1 MAVFSKCETMD
12 FELISDYQPTG
23 DQPEAIAQLTEGILQ
38 GVPAQT
44 LLGVT
49 GSGKTFTIANVIK
62 NINKPTLILSH
73 NKTLA
78 AQLYGEFKSFF
89 PNNAVEYYVSYYDY
103 YQPEAYLPSTD
114 TYIEKDLAINDEID
128 KLRLAATSALLS
140 GRKDVVVV
148 SSVSCIYGMGNP
160 ADFYN
165 NVIEIKRGKLLD
177 RNVFLRRLV
186 DSLYVRND
194 LDLNRGN
201 FRVKGDTVDIYLA
214 YSDNLLRVMF
224 WDDEI
229 DAIEEVDPISGVRLG
244 QFEEY
249 KIYPANLFMT
259 TKESQLRAIH
269 QIEDDLTK
277 EVARF
282 EENGKPFEAKRLYE
296 RVTYDMEMIRELG
309 HCSGIENYSRYFDG
323 REAGTRPYC
332 LLDFFPDDFL
342 IVIDE
347 SHVSVPQIHAMFGGD
362 RARKTNLVQYG
373 FRMESAFDNR
383 PLKFDEF
390 QELAKQVI
398 YVSATP
404 ADYELMQ
411 SEGIVVEQVI
421 RPTGLLDP
429 IIEVRPSMNQIDD
442 LMEEIQ
448 QRIEREER
456 VLITT
461 LTKRM
466 AEELTDFLLRH
477 DVRCNYIHSDVDTL
491 ERVKI
496 MDDLRQGIY
505 DVLIGVNLLR
515 EGLDLPEVSLVAI
528 LDADKEGFLRSHRSL
543 TQTAGRAARNV
554 NGKVIMYADR
564 ITESMQKTIDET
576 NRRREKQLAY
586 NEANGITPKQIKK
599 AFSNALLGA
608 GADKEETMGKVSKA
622 YIEPEKV
629 SIAADPIVQY
639 MTKPQMEKAIERAR
653 KQMQEAAKKLEFIE
667 AAQYRDELLR
677 LEDMLKERWG

>member
-1 MAVFSKCETMD
+1 MST
-12 FELISDYQPTG
+12 FELVSAYQPTG
-23 DQPEAIAQLTEGILQ
+23 DQPEAIAQLTEGVRQ

-49 GSGKTFTIANVIK
+49 GSGKTFTIANVIA
-62 NINKPTLILSH
+62 NINKPTLVLSH

-78 AQLYGEFKSFF
+78 AQLYSEFKGFF
-89 PNNAVEYYVSYYDY
+89 PHNAVEYYVSYYDY
-103 YQPEAYLPSTD
+103 YQPEAYLPSSD

-160 ADFYN
+160 SDFYN
-165 NVIEIKRGKLLD
+165 NVIEVQQGRNFS

-194 LDLNRGN
+194 LELSRGN
-201 FRVKGDTVDIYLA
+201 FRVKGDTVDIFLA
-214 YSDNLLRVMF
+214 YTDCLLRIIF
-224 WDDEI
+224 WDDEV
-229 DAIEEVDPISGVRLG
+229 DSIEEVDPVSGVVLG
-244 QFEEY
+244 TFTEY

-259 TKESQLRAIH
+259 SKEATLRAIH
-269 QIEDDLTK
+269 EIEDDLHRQ
-277 EVARF
+277 VAWF
-282 EENGKPFEAKRLYE
+282 EQEGRPLEAKRLNE
-296 RVTYDMEMIRELG
+296 RVTYDLEMIRELG

-323 REAGTRPYC
+323 REPGSRPYC
-332 LLDFFPDDFL
+332 LLDFFPEDFL

-347 SHVSVPQIHAMFGGD
+347 SHVSVPQIRAMYGGD
-362 RARKTNLVQYG
+362 RARKVNLVEYG
-373 FRMESAFDNR
+373 FRLPAAMDNR

-390 QELAKQVI
+390 EAMAKQI
-398 YVSATP
+398 IFVSATP
-404 ADYELMQ
+404 ADYELIR
-411 SEGIVVEQVI
+411 SEGVIVDQVI

-429 IIEVRPSMNQIDD
+429 VIEVRPSQNQIDD

-456 VLITT
+456 TLVTT

-466 AEELTDFLLRH
+466 AEELTVYLQDNGI
-477 DVRCNYIHSDVDTL
+477 RCNYIHSDVDTK
-491 ERVKI
+491 ERLVI
-496 MDDLRQGIY
+496 MADLREGLY

-554 NGKVIMYADR
+554 NGRVIMYADR
-564 ITESMQKTIDET
+564 ITENMQQTIDET
-576 NRRREKQLAY
+576 NRRREKQLRY
-586 NEANGITPKQIKK
+586 NEEHGITPQQIRK
-599 AFSNALLGA
+599 AKSINPFDMHGGA
-608 GADKEETMGKVSKA
+608 QTEEVKRPEAATAARKYAAPQEGARTV
-622 YIEPEKV
+622 
-629 SIAADPIVQY
+629 ADPIVQY
-639 MTKPQMEKAIERAR
+639 MNADQLKKSIERTR
-653 KQMQEAAKKLEFIE
+653 KLMQEAAKRLDFLE
-667 AAQYRDELLR
+667 AAQYRDELLK
-677 LEDMLKERWG
+677 LEDYLAEKMR

>member
-1 MAVFSKCETMD
+1 MN
-12 FELISDYQPTG
+12 FELISEYKPMG
-23 DQPEAIAQLTEGILQ
+23 DQPEAIRQLTEGVQ
-38 GVPAQT
+38 NGVKAQT

-78 AQLYGEFKSFF
+78 AQLYGEFKHFF

-140 GRKDVVVV
+140 GRQDVIVV

-160 ADFYN
+160 ADFYD
-165 NVIEIKRGKLLD
+165 NVIEVKRGKLID
-177 RNVFLRRLV
+177 RNVFLRHLV

-194 LDLNRGN
+194 IELNRGY

-214 YSDNLLRVMF
+214 YSDNILRVMF

-229 DAIEEVDPISGVRLG
+229 DAIEEIDPVSGHKLAS
-244 QFEEY
+244 FDEY

-259 TKESQLRAIH
+259 TKESTLRAIH

-277 EVARF
+277 QVAYF
-282 EENGKPFEAKRLYE
+282 EEIGKPYEAKRLYE

-332 LLDFFPDDFL
+332 LLDFFPKDFL
-342 IVIDE
+342 LVIDE
-347 SHVSVPQIHAMFGGD
+347 SHVSVPQIRAMYGGD
-362 RARKTNLVQYG
+362 RARKQNLVEYG
-373 FRMESAFDNR
+373 FRLPAAMDNR

-390 QELAKQVI
+390 EEMTNQVI

-404 ADYELMQ
+404 ADYELVQ
-411 SEGIVVEQVI
+411 SEGIIVDQVI

-429 IIEVRPSMNQIDD
+429 IIEVRPSLNQIDD

-448 QRIEREER
+448 QRIEVDER
-456 VLITT
+456 TLVTT

-466 AEELTDFLLRH
+466 AEELTDYLSGNGIK
-477 DVRCNYIHSDVDTL
+477 CTYIHSDVDTL

-496 MDDLRQGIY
+496 MEELREGIH
-505 DVLIGVNLLR
+505 DVLVGVNLLR

-554 NGKVIMYADR
+554 NGKVIMYADK
-564 ITESMQKTIDET
+564 ITDSMQQTIDET

-586 NEANGITPKQIKK
+586 NRENGITPKQIKK
-599 AFSNALLGA
+599 VRQQVLF
-608 GADKEETMGKVSKA
+608 DKDAAEQPATAQGSAKSKA
-622 YIEPEKV
+622 YTGEEQ
-629 SIAADPIVQY
+629 SAHIAADPIVSY
-639 MTKPQMEKAIERAR
+639 MSPEQLKRSIERTR
-653 KQMQEAAKKLEFIE
+653 KLMQEAAKNLDFIQ
-667 AAQYRDELLR
+667 AAQYRDELIK
-677 LEDMLKERWG
+677 LEEILGEKA

>member
-1 MAVFSKCETMD
+1 MN
-12 FELISDYQPTG
+12 FELISEYQPTG
-23 DQPEAIAQLTEGILQ
+23 DQPEAIAQLTEGVLE

-103 YQPEAYLPSTD
+103 YQPEAYLPSSD
-114 TYIEKDLAINDEID
+114 TYIEKDLAINEEID

-160 ADFYN
+160 SDFYN
-165 NVIEIKRGKLLD
+165 NVIEIKKGKLLD

-194 LDLNRGN
+194 IELNRGN

-229 DAIEEVDPISGVRLG
+229 DAIEEIDPISGIRLAT
-244 QFEEY
+244 FDEY

-277 EVARF
+277 EVAKF
-282 EENGKPFEAKRLYE
+282 EEEGKMYEAKRLYE

-323 REAGTRPYC
+323 RNAGTRPYC

-347 SHVSVPQIHAMFGGD
+347 SHVSVPQIRVMYGGD
-362 RARKTNLVQYG
+362 RARKTNLVEYG

-383 PLKFDEF
+383 PLKFEEF
-390 QELAKQVI
+390 KELAKQVI

-404 ADYELMQ
+404 ADYELVE
-411 SEGIVVEQVI
+411 SEGIIVEQVI

-429 IIEVRPSMNQIDD
+429 VIEVRPSLNQIDD

-448 QRIEREER
+448 QRIEKEER
-456 VLITT
+456 VLVTT

-466 AEELTDFLLRH
+466 AEELTEYLLRN
-477 DVRCNYIHSDVDTL
+477 DIRCNYIHSDVDTL

-496 MDDLRQGIY
+496 MDELRQGVY
-505 DVLIGVNLLR
+505 DVLVGVNLLR

-543 TQTAGRAARNV
+543 TQTAGRAARNI

-564 ITESMQKTIDET
+564 MTDSMKKTIDET

-586 NEANGITPKQIKK
+586 NEEHGITPKQIQR
-599 AFSNALLGA
+599 ARNAALLGNNSNEVA
-608 GADKEETMGKVSKA
+608 GTTQGPKA
-622 YIEPEKV
+622 YIEP
-629 SIAADPIVQY
+629 SSDTTAADPIVQY
-639 MTKPQMEKAIERAR
+639 MTKPQMEKTIERTR
-653 KQMQEAAKKLEFIE
+653 KLMQEAAKKLEFIE
-667 AAQYRDELLR
+667 AAQYRDELLK
-677 LEDMLKERWG
+677 LEDMMKERWG